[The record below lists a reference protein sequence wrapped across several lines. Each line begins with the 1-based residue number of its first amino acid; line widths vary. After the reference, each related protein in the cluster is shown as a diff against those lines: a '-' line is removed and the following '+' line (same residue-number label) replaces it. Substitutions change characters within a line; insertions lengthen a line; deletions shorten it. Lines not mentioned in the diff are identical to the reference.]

1 MLFLFYRLRVDN
13 CVEWMWTTKLLS
25 LWARE
30 RMLLRGGK
38 WESIER
44 RGKLCGV
51 VSWRK
56 SKVRF
61 HLSVCDSGL
70 AGTTVTYCT
79 EVGATYLATTYQRQC
94 SKELFKFHGR
104 WLTHIWC
111 AFSLLESCAFDGKR
125 GRRGFVIEVKN
136 NKATACWPALPVQR
150 PWYES
155 NALCMP
161 LRTSKDT
168 GKHVA
173 FDPAFLLL
181 SFIWPILQNCHWNSE
196 GRVEIC

>member
-1 MLFLFYRLRVDN
+1 
-13 CVEWMWTTKLLS
+13 
-25 LWARE
+25 
-30 RMLLRGGK
+30 MLLPGGK

-44 RGKLCGV
+44 REKLYGV
-51 VSWRK
+51 VFVHGGK
-56 SKVRF
+56 SKLHF
-61 HLSVCDSGL
+61 HISVCDSIVWPARL
-70 AGTTVTYCT
+70 LLIAVK
-79 EVGATYLATTYQRQC
+79 L
-94 SKELFKFHGR
+94 EL
-104 WLTHIWC
+104 HIWPQLTKDNVQRSYLNFKEDEWLIYDVYFHFWR
-111 AFSLLESCAFDGKR
+111 AAPLMGER

-161 LRTSKDT
+161 LRMSKDT

-181 SFIWPILQNCHWNSE
+181 SFIWPILQNCH
-196 GRVEIC
+196 

>member
-1 MLFLFYRLRVDN
+1 
-13 CVEWMWTTKLLS
+13 
-25 LWARE
+25 
-30 RMLLRGGK
+30 MLLPGGK

-44 RGKLCGV
+44 HKKLYGV
-51 VSWRK
+51 VLWREK
-56 SKVRF
+56 YATFPPLRL
-61 HLSVCDSGL
+61 HLQSL
-70 AGTTVTYCT
+70 ACTNVTYCS

-94 SKELFKFHGR
+94 SKELFKFQGR
-104 WLTHIWC
+104 WMTHIWC
-111 AFSLLESCAFDGKR
+111 VFSLLESCAFDGKR

-181 SFIWPILQNCHWNSE
+181 SFIWPILQNCH
-196 GRVEIC
+196 